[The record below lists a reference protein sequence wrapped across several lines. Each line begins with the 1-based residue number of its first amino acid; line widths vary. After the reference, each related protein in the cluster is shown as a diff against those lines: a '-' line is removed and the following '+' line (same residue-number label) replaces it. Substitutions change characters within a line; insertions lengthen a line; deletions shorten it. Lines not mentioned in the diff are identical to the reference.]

1 MKPRQ
6 RETKQSYGIH
16 LRHQEKCSSNKQKK
30 ICLKIFED
38 MPREYTKF
46 HEFSLNLAGIQYEN
60 LPSAEFSRFSMIFF
74 KNKIF

>member
-1 MKPRQ
+1 
-6 RETKQSYGIH
+6 
-16 LRHQEKCSSNKQKK
+16 
-30 ICLKIFED
+30 